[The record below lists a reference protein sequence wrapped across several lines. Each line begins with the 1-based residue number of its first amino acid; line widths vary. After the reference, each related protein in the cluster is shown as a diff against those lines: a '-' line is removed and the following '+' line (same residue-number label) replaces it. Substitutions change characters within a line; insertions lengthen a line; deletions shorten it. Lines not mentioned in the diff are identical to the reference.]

1 MAPPWIKVLRS
12 VRQLNEKDIVMS
24 KARKLLGQPKMAA
37 HVAGFG
43 LRKKGT
49 CRRSWSGFVW
59 EWWFNW
65 AEPGYL
71 ASNTLSI

>member
-37 HVAGFG
+37 LVAGFD
-43 LRKKGT
+43 LRMKGT
-49 CRRSWSGFVW
+49 CRRS
-59 EWWFNW
+59 
-65 AEPGYL
+65 
-71 ASNTLSI
+71 